1 MTPQQISRI
10 SQAFRSARAAAQA
23 LPEYP
28 GLEIPPDLDNAYA
41 IQEDAIAAW
50 PDTISGWKV
59 AAIQPAWRD
68 RYASD
73 RLAGPVF
80 SKTVWDARNGA
91 VSVPVIEGGYA
102 AIEAEFAIRLSDAI
116 PASEPVSRP
125 EQLLPYIEGIYAAL
139 EIAASPLAALSA
151 LGPGAVVSDFGNNSG
166 LVIGA
171 KLPQAILTRPADS
184 SATMDINGVA
194 VGQGDAARVP
204 GGPLSAL
211 MFLVNHL
218 ASRGRTLPAGLWIS
232 TGASTGIHPVRIGDA
247 ATARFNDAF
256 SISVN
261 ICAAVPRP

>member
-1 MTPQQISRI
+1 MTPQLI
-10 SQAFRSARAAAQA
+10 SQTFRAARAAARA

-28 GLEIPPDLDNAYA
+28 GLEVPPDLNSAYA

-80 SKTVWDARNGA
+80 SKTVRDARNGA

-102 AIEAEFAIRLSDAI
+102 AIEAEFAIRLAADI
-116 PASEPVSRP
+116 PASEHVSSP
-125 EQLLPYIEGIYAAL
+125 EQLLRYVEGIYAAL
-139 EIAASPLAALSA
+139 EIAASPLATLSA
-151 LGPGAVVSDFGNNSG
+151 LGPGAVISDFGNNSG

-171 KLPQAILTRPADS
+171 KLPQAILTQPDAS
-184 SATMDINGVA
+184 SATVDINGER
-194 VGQGDAARVP
+194 VGEGNAARVP
-204 GGPLSAL
+204 GGPLTAL

-218 ASRGRTLPAGLWIS
+218 ASRGRTLSAGQWIS

-261 ICAAVPRP
+261 LCAAVPQP

>member
-1 MTPQQISRI
+1 MTPQQIS
-10 SQAFRSARAAAQA
+10 QTFRAARTAAQA

-28 GLEIPPDLDNAYA
+28 GLEIPPDLASAYA

-50 PDTISGWKV
+50 PDAVSGWKV

-68 RYASD
+68 RYAAE

-80 SKTVWDARNGA
+80 SKTVRDARNGA

-102 AIEAEFAIRLSDAI
+102 AIEAEFAIRLCAAI
-116 PASEPVSRP
+116 PASKAISDPQ
-125 EQLLPYIEGIYAAL
+125 QLLPYVEGIYAAI

-151 LGPGAVVSDFGNNSG
+151 LGPGAVISDFGNNSG
-166 LVIGA
+166 PVIGA
-171 KLPQAILTRPADS
+171 KLPQTILTQPAES
-184 SATMDINGVA
+184 SVTVEINGA
-194 VGQGDAARVP
+194 SVGQGNAARVP

-218 ASRGRTLPAGLWIS
+218 ASRGRTLDAGQWIS

-247 ATARFNDAF
+247 ATARFNDQF
-256 SISVN
+256 SIAVTM
-261 ICAAVPRP
+261 CAAAAA